1 MVIDQAIIDF
11 IEIGIRK
18 QKMAKVDRVYKTN
31 QLLALLHK
39 IDFEP
44 SIVHSTPL
52 PSVLEVLDELVN
64 YAATTGR
71 IEDSPSHRD
80 VLEAE
85 IMDLV
90 TPLPSKVND
99 DFWSLYEN
107 SPKEATDY
115 FYGLSQSNNYIK
127 TRSIAKNIHFLK
139 ETEYGDLEITIN
151 LSKPEKDSKEI
162 ALAKNAVSSSYP
174 ACLLCMENE
183 GYEGHAT
190 HPGRANHRLV
200 RMSVNHETW
209 GFQYSPYSYYNEH
222 AIFLSEEHRPMNVNG
237 EAYRNLLNIVETLPH
252 YFVGSNAGLPIV
264 GGSILTHDHYQGGRH
279 TFPMEKAETNVPFS
293 LDQYPEV
300 TCGIV
305 KWPMSVIRLK
315 SKQPEA
321 LVEAGSYI
329 LGKWEQYSDE
339 SAEIRAYSGEEPHN
353 AITPIARQKNGVF
366 ELDLVLRNNRTSAEF
381 PYGIFHP
388 HPDVQHIKKENIGL
402 IEVMGLAIL
411 PPRLETE
418 LKEVEQYLL
427 DQPNTIA
434 DYHKE
439 WADELKATQHI
450 TKETVGKVI
459 QEGVGSVFLR
469 VLEDAGVYK
478 ATDDGKE
485 AFKRFVETL

>member
-1 MVIDQAIIDF
+1 MIEQAIINF

-18 QKMAKVDRVYKTN
+18 QNIVKLDRIYKTN

-39 IDFEP
+39 SDFDP

-52 PSVLEVLDELVN
+52 PPLLEVLDELVN
-64 YAATTGR
+64 YAVISGR
-71 IEDSPSHRD
+71 IEDISSQRD
-80 VLEAE
+80 ILEAQ

-90 TPLPSKVND
+90 TPLPSKIND
-99 DFWSLYEN
+99 DFWNLYEN

-115 FYGLSQSNNYIK
+115 FYSLSQSNNYIK

-139 ETEYGDLEITIN
+139 DTEYGDLEITIN

-162 ALAKNAVSSSYP
+162 ARAKNVVTTHYP

-183 GYEGHAT
+183 GYEGHLT
-190 HPGRANHRLV
+190 HPGRTNHRLI
-200 RMSVNHETW
+200 RMSINHEIW

-237 EAYRNLLNIVETLPH
+237 EAYRKLLNIVETLPH

-279 TFPMEKAETNVPFS
+279 TFPMEKAEMVVPFT

-300 TCGIV
+300 EAGIV
-305 KWPMSVIRLK
+305 KWPMSIIRLK
-315 SKQPEA
+315 SKHPEK
-321 LVEAGSYI
+321 LVESGAYI
-329 LGKWEQYSDE
+329 LEKWEQYSDE
-339 SAEIRAYSGEEPHN
+339 SAGIRAFSGDEPHN
-353 AITPIARQKNGVF
+353 AITPIARQKKGVF
-366 ELDLVLRNNRTSAEF
+366 ELDLVLRNNRTSTEF
-381 PYGIFHP
+381 PDGIFHP

-411 PPRLETE
+411 PPRLKTE

-427 DQPNTIA
+427 NQPNQIA
-434 DYHKE
+434 DYHKD
-439 WADELKATQHI
+439 WADHLKTMNKVTEAN
-450 TKETVGKVI
+450 VGKVI
-459 QEGVGSVFLR
+459 QEGVGTVFLR

-478 ATDDGKE
+478 ATTEGKE